1 MKSTI
6 PLIARISHST
16 DFSCSQKTVLWEDFL
31 YTLCLK
37 THNLFQK
44 LTKNCWCHGLA
55 ETKDGFEAAYEPWQK
70 HSSNKSFH
78 AKPMQN
84 IGYKKNKI
92 AVSQSNSRIFL
103 INNYFKIYVK
113 DFQGRQ
119 PIGYTVSWSLKK
131 V

>member
-1 MKSTI
+1 
-6 PLIARISHST
+6 
-16 DFSCSQKTVLWEDFL
+16 
-31 YTLCLK
+31 
-37 THNLFQK
+37 
-44 LTKNCWCHGLA
+44 
-55 ETKDGFEAAYEPWQK
+55 
-70 HSSNKSFH
+70 
-78 AKPMQN
+78 MQN

-119 PIGYTVSWSLKK
+119 PIGYTVSWILKK